1 MTIQF
6 DQIPSGIR
14 KPGTY
19 IEFNTRCAV
28 NTLPQN
34 RQKVLLVGQ
43 RTAEGTIAA
52 LVPTV
57 LASDIQAA
65 EYFGHGSQLHLM
77 AAAALAANRYVAL
90 SAIALDD
97 AAAGVAATGSVT
109 VTGPATA
116 PGVITLWIG
125 YRKVQVA
132 VASGDTADAIAS
144 AITDAIADDP
154 GLPVTS
160 TVLAGAVTITAKNKG
175 TLGNAIPLNIEI
187 SNSCAP
193 CTLAAMST
201 GDADPDITDALDVV
215 ATEQYELIASA
226 YNDETSIAALKT
238 HLDFVSGPLE
248 KRPGYGVFGFTGAY
262 ADGVTLASGNNSG
275 RSRCP
280 YLRGTRSL
288 PSELAA
294 AYASVEAFEEDPAM
308 PLDTRELPGIH
319 APAIAQRLTRTEQ
332 ENCLYNGLLPCEVG
346 PSGVPQIVRAVTT
359 YTVNASGVEDISMLD
374 INPVKIM
381 DYTRK
386 SVITRID
393 QRFRPG
399 KVNAA
404 IIERIRI
411 QILDVLFRLEAAEIV
426 ENVEA
431 NKEAVIVERN
441 GADPTRV
448 DVVIPVDIVNG
459 LHIFAGR
466 IDLIL

>member
-6 DQIPSGIR
+6 DQIPGSIR

-43 RTAEGTIAA
+43 RTAEGTIAEK
-52 LVPTV
+52 VPTV
-57 LASDIQAA
+57 LASDVQAA
-65 EYFGHGSQLHLM
+65 EYFGFGSHIHLM
-77 AAAALAANRYVAL
+77 ARAALKANRYVAL

-97 AAAGVAATGSVT
+97 SPAGIAANGTLT

-116 PGVITLWIG
+116 SGVLTLWIG
-125 YRKVQVA
+125 YQKVEIS

-144 AITDAIADDP
+144 ALNDAIAAKPD
-154 GLPVTS
+154 LPVTS
-160 TVLAGAVTITAKNKG
+160 TVLAGALTIIAKNKG
-175 TLGNAIPLNIEI
+175 TLGNSIPLNVDAA
-187 SNSCAP
+187 NSCAP
-193 CTLAAMST
+193 YTVAPMDDGGGDPAVT
-201 GDADPDITDALDVV
+201 GALDVV
-215 ATEQYELIASA
+215 ASEQYELIASA
-226 YNDETSIAALKT
+226 WNDAVSIASLKT

-248 KRPGYGVFGFTGAY
+248 KRPGYGVFGFTGSY
-262 ADGVTLASGNNSG
+262 AAGVTLASGNNSG
-275 RSRCP
+275 RMRCP

-288 PSELAA
+288 PWELAA
-294 AYASVEAFEEDPAM
+294 AYASVEAYVEDPAM
-308 PLDTRELPGIH
+308 PLDTKELTGIH
-319 APAIAQRLTRTEQ
+319 APAITDRLTRTEQ

-386 SVITRID
+386 SVIIRID
-393 QRFRPG
+393 NRFRPG
-399 KVNAA
+399 KITAA
-404 IIERIRI
+404 ILKRIRT
-411 QILDVLFRLEAAEIV
+411 QILDVLFRLEAAEIL

-431 NKEAVIVERN
+431 NKDAVVVERN

-448 DVVIPVDIVNG
+448 DVVIPTDVVNG